1 MKNWIKILLSFVVII
16 VYATMA
22 ISSAKKTYRTVNKPV
37 TFKVSNF
44 EFSPP
49 SQAKTGSGNLKILLI
64 EPHFNEKFKY
74 SEILIFNEFLK
85 SFSGDLNELLT
96 SKGYIVRGPFE
107 NFENALYSDKM
118 ESDLLLNLQIDFNL
132 NDQNINWSGIQVL
145 SGGKKKNATYSTQ
158 YKIDGFFLL
167 SGKVNLYISEPI
179 TKEKVWV
186 KNIQLKPKK
195 VPVISNLMYKNLRDY
210 STAFESDPNFANPF
224 LISMEEYYKEILNI
238 TWSNLDPNELNTL
251 KKYTTEIRENKKY

>member
-22 ISSAKKTYRTVNKPV
+22 ISSAKKTYRTVNKPA

-85 SFSGDLNELLT
+85 G
-96 SKGYIVRGPFE
+96 
-107 NFENALYSDKM
+107 
-118 ESDLLLNLQIDFNL
+118 
-132 NDQNINWSGIQVL
+132 
-145 SGGKKKNATYSTQ
+145 
-158 YKIDGFFLL
+158 
-167 SGKVNLYISEPI
+167 
-179 TKEKVWV
+179 
-186 KNIQLKPKK
+186 PKK
-195 VPVISNLMYKNLRDY
+195 SN
-210 STAFESDPNFANPF
+210 TA
-224 LISMEEYYKEILNI
+224 I
-238 TWSNLDPNELNTL
+238 
-251 KKYTTEIRENKKY
+251 